1 MKRTPKICLISNPD
15 SIHVRR
21 WARHFSE
28 REFDVS
34 LLSFYQP
41 ESEPIPGVDV
51 HYVHPRSPSAV
62 GGGRSRAARSALRFP
77 GLLRLATAA
86 RYRRSGFYRLL
97 ERIDPD
103 VVHAHYVSDYG
114 YLAALSKRHPLVVS
128 AWGSDILVD
137 PGLSLITRR
146 LVRWVLRQAD
156 LVTYDAERVRD
167 VAEGL
172 GASSG
177 RMLRVIFGV
186 DRDLID
192 ALKSRMVAPAK
203 RPPVILSLRSL
214 ERTLYNVDVIIEA
227 MPAVL
232 AKVPNARLLIG
243 NDGALRPELEE
254 QARGLGVESAV
265 EFVGM
270 VHGPGTMAELL
281 GRAAVYV
288 SVPSSDGTSV
298 SLLEAMAAG
307 AYPIV
312 SDLPANREWVGAEG
326 GTIVPAGEAAP
337 LADAI
342 AAAVTDPARRESAAK
357 HNQELIAGQALWDA
371 NMARM
376 EDAYRGL
383 AGAGVKAGGATR

>member
-1 MKRTPKICLISNPD
+1 MKPTPKICLISHPD
-15 SIHVRR
+15 SSHVRL

-41 ESEPIPGVDV
+41 ELEPIPGVEV
-51 HYVHPRSPSAV
+51 HYVHPRSPSATA
-62 GGGRSRAARSALRFP
+62 GGRSQAARSALRFP

-86 RYRRSGFYRLL
+86 RYRRSRFYSLL

-114 YLAALSKRHPLVVS
+114 FLAALSKRHPLVVS
-128 AWGSDILVD
+128 AWGSDLLVD
-137 PGLSLITRR
+137 PGLSSITRR

-177 RMLRVIFGV
+177 RMLRIVFGV
-186 DRDLID
+186 DRALLA

-227 MPAVL
+227 MPAVM

-243 NDGALRPELEE
+243 NDGALRPQLEE
-254 QARGLGVESAV
+254 QARSLGIESAV

-270 VHGPGTMAELL
+270 AHGPVALAELL
-281 GRAAVYV
+281 GRAAIYV

-312 SDLPANREWVGAEG
+312 SDLPANREWGGADG
-326 GTIVPAGEAAP
+326 GTVVPPGEASP
-337 LADAI
+337 LANAI
-342 AAAVTDPARRESAAK
+342 TGALNDPARRESAAA
-357 HNQELIAGQALWDA
+357 HNQELVAQRGLWDS

-376 EDAYRGL
+376 EDAYRGP
-383 AGAGVKAGGATR
+383 ACGRVKGGG

>member
-28 REFDVS
+28 RKFDVS

-41 ESEPIPGVDV
+41 EAEPIPGVEV
-51 HYVHPRSPSAV
+51 HYVHPRSPSASA
-62 GGGRSRAARSALRFP
+62 GSRGRAARSALRFP

-114 YLAALSKRHPLVVS
+114 FLAALSKRHPLVVS

-137 PGLSLITRR
+137 PGLSAITRR
-146 LVRWVLRQAD
+146 LVRWVLGRAD

-177 RMLRVIFGV
+177 RLLRVVLGV
-186 DRDLID
+186 DGDLID

-243 NDGALRPELEE
+243 NDGALRPQLEE
-254 QARGLGVESAV
+254 QARSLGIESAV

-270 VHGPGTMAELL
+270 AHGPVALADLL

-298 SLLEAMAAG
+298 TLLEAMAGG

-312 SDLPANREWVGAEG
+312 SDLPANREWVGPEG
-326 GTIVPAGEAAP
+326 GTVVPPGEAAP

-342 AAAVTDPARRESAAK
+342 AAVLNDPVRRESAAA
-357 HNQELIAGQALWDA
+357 HDQELIARQGLWDA

>member
-1 MKRTPKICLISNPD
+1 
-15 SIHVRR
+15 
-21 WARHFSE
+21 
-28 REFDVS
+28 
-34 LLSFYQP
+34 
-41 ESEPIPGVDV
+41 
-51 HYVHPRSPSAV
+51 
-62 GGGRSRAARSALRFP
+62 
-77 GLLRLATAA
+77 
-86 RYRRSGFYRLL
+86 
-97 ERIDPD
+97 
-103 VVHAHYVSDYG
+103 
-114 YLAALSKRHPLVVS
+114 
-128 AWGSDILVD
+128 
-137 PGLSLITRR
+137 
-146 LVRWVLRQAD
+146 
-156 LVTYDAERVRD
+156 
-167 VAEGL
+167 
-172 GASSG
+172 
-177 RMLRVIFGV
+177 MLRVIFGV

-337 LADAI
+337 LADAF
-342 AAAVTDPARRESAAK
+342 AAALTDPARRESAAK
-357 HNQELIAGQALWDA
+357 HNQELVAQQALWDA